1 MERDRRIFTDNAAWA
16 EVMTQEDPGYFERPA
31 KSQSPA
37 FLSIGCAD
45 SRAPANS
52 VTGTM
57 PGELFVHCNMANQV
71 HPSDLN
77 MLAVLQFA
85 VDVLDAKHVMVVG
98 HTSCGGVRA
107 ALRDARYGL
116 VDNRLGN
123 LRAIQPLHAA
133 ELGALPDDEARAE
146 RLAN

>member
-1 MERDRRIFTDNAAWA
+1 
-16 EVMTQEDPGYFERPA
+16 
-31 KSQSPA
+31 
-37 FLSIGCAD
+37 
-45 SRAPANS
+45 
-52 VTGTM
+52 
-57 PGELFVHCNMANQV
+57 MANQV

-123 LRAIQPLHAA
+123 LRAIRRLHAA